1 MEKGSLRCDAN
12 ISIRPRGDARLGTKV
27 ELKNMNS
34 FRNVRSALEFEAARQ
49 LAAAEDG
56 EKITQET
63 RLWNADK
70 GTSNPMRS
78 KEEAE
83 DYRYFPE
90 PDLVPF
96 VVDRAAIEAAR
107 KALPEL
113 PEAKAARFEKDFGLS
128 KYDAGVITGDID
140 MAEYFEEATGL
151 YPNKKAIANWMMG
164 DMLAELKEKDI
175 SIRELG
181 IPPNGLVNLLS
192 MIDSGAIRGKMAKDV
207 LKEAIGT
214 KSDPKDIVARKG
226 LSQVSD
232 RSEIESMVKAVISK
246 NSKSADDYR
255 SGKKNAL
262 AFLVGQVM
270 KESAG
275 KANPAIVNEMLRKE
289 LGG

>member
-1 MEKGSLRCDAN
+1 
-12 ISIRPRGDARLGTKV
+12 V

-192 MIDSGAIRGKMAKDV
+192 MIDSGAISGKMAKDV